1 MFDRIREQLDE
12 RAKQHRL
19 RSVHQPVAGTDFC
32 SNDYLGFG
40 AEPLQLPP
48 LPSGSGASRL
58 ISGYSDGLAQLEQ
71 TLAQTYRGETAT
83 FFSSGYEA
91 NSGVVQM
98 LHTMGIRL
106 LYDAHIHASM
116 RSALHGGGLAAW
128 KYKHLDMADLEAKLK
143 RSTEPVVVLTEGLF
157 SMDGDQGKLA
167 EFAALKAKYNFAL
180 VVDEAHS
187 TGTVG
192 EGLLGWS
199 GASGDLADVRIHTF
213 GKALGI
219 QGAVVIAS
227 RLFLQAMHNFCRPL
241 IYSTAPSPLLV
252 AGVQLAHD
260 RFMQHGAARRL
271 ALTAAINTYVT
282 AQKNSTNFS
291 AQPGPIQWFGAA
303 KGTLHMQEQV
313 AQLRKAG
320 FAVYGIQA
328 PTVPEG
334 AERIR
339 ICLHSFN
346 TSTEIDQLCA
356 YLK

>member
-19 RSVHQPVAGTDFC
+19 RSVQQPVVGIDFC

-40 AEPLQLPP
+40 AEPLHLPP

-71 TLAQTYRGETAT
+71 TLAQTYWGETAT

-91 NSGVVQM
+91 NAGVVHM
-98 LHTMGIRL
+98 LHSMGIRL

-116 RSALHGGGLAAW
+116 RSALHGGSLAAW

-143 RSTEPVVVLTEGLF
+143 RSNEPVVVLTEGLF

-167 EFAALKAKYNFAL
+167 DFAALKAKYNFVL

-187 TGTVG
+187 TGTIG

-219 QGAVVIAS
+219 QGAVVVAS
-227 RLFLQAMHNFCRPL
+227 RLFQQAMHNFCRPL
-241 IYSTAPSPLLV
+241 IYSTAPSPLLIE
-252 AGVQLAHD
+252 GVRLAHE
-260 RFMQHGAARRL
+260 RFLQQGATRRL
-271 ALTAAINTYVT
+271 ALNSAINTYLT
-282 AQKNSTNFS
+282 AQKNSAPFS
-291 AQPGPIQWFGAA
+291 AQPGPIQWFGVA
-303 KGTLHMQEQV
+303 KGALQLKEQV
-313 AQLRKAG
+313 SQLRKTG

-334 AERIR
+334 TERIR

-346 TSTEIDQLCA
+346 TPLEIDQLCA
-356 YLK
+356 HLK